1 MLINIGFIF
10 LIKMKIAVIGTG
22 YVGLV
27 QGAAFA
33 DVNHSVIC
41 VDKAKEKIAH
51 LNEFCE
57 GKRTDL
63 PILEPDLPRLVKEN
77 YDKKRL
83 RFTTDI
89 NEAVREAKFIFIAVG
104 TPSNED
110 GSANLLFVKQVA
122 GDIGKA
128 MNYDSEAP
136 VYKIIANKSTVPL
149 GTYKIVH
156 DIIANETKND
166 FDVVSNPEFL
176 AEGRAVKDCLRP
188 SRIVIGAPNAKAA
201 SIMDELYAPFKD
213 REVSIMFMSNI
224 DAEMVKYASNTYLA
238 GQVSLTN
245 AMANLSRELG
255 ADWRKVLEGVKKD
268 VRVGRFVYAGLGF
281 GGSCFPKDVRELIH
295 TMSVHRAGTED
306 LEYLKKIIEL
316 NEVQKSLFIPRME
329 SYYGSLEGR
338 KIAIWGTTFKPETND
353 VRESA
358 GLHMIKELL
367 LKGASVTAYDPS
379 GSEGAMSA
387 LSFDE
392 KLKPHIGRLVF
403 APDMYEALKDAD
415 GAVIA
420 VEWNDFRNP
429 DFEKM
434 KRLLKKPV
442 IFDGKDIISLKH
454 MEEHGFDYFSVGRP
468 DLLCHS
474 KK

>member
-1 MLINIGFIF
+1 MR
-10 LIKMKIAVIGTG
+10 IAVIGTG

-33 DVNHSVIC
+33 DVNHNVIC
-41 VDKAKEKIAH
+41 VDKIKAKVDH
-51 LNEFCE
+51 LNDFCE
-57 GKRTDL
+57 GKRNDL

-89 NEAVREAKFIFIAVG
+89 NEAVREARVIFIAVG

-110 GSANLLFVKQVA
+110 GSANLTHVRNVA
-122 GDIGKA
+122 SDIAKA
-128 MNYDSEAP
+128 MNYESENP
-136 VYKIIANKSTVPL
+136 IYKIIVNKSTVPP

-156 DIIANETKND
+156 DILTKETRNE

-188 SRIVIGAPNAKAA
+188 SRVVVGAPNAKAA
-201 SIMDELYAPFKD
+201 SIMEELYAPFKD

-268 VRVGRFVYAGLGF
+268 IRVGRFVYAGLGF
-281 GGSCFPKDVRELIH
+281 GGSCFPKDVREIIH
-295 TMSVHRAGTED
+295 TMSQHRPGTVD
-306 LEYLKKIIEL
+306 LKYLKNIIEL
-316 NEVQKSLFIPRME
+316 NESQKGIFIPRIE
-329 SYYGSLEGR
+329 KYFGSLEGK
-338 KIAIWGTTFKPETND
+338 KIAVWGTSFKPETDD
-353 VRESA
+353 VRDSA
-358 GLHMIKELL
+358 GVHMIKELL
-367 LKGASVTAYDPS
+367 LKGASVSAYEPS
-379 GSEGAMSA
+379 GSEQAMFM
-387 LSFDE
+387 LSLDE
-392 KLKPHIGRLVF
+392 NVKPHLSRLTF
-403 APDMYEALKDAD
+403 APDMYEALKEAD
-415 GAVIA
+415 GVVIT

-429 DFEKM
+429 DFMQVK
-434 KRLLKKPV
+434 KLLKKPV
-442 IFDGKDIISLKH
+442 IFDGKDILNPKH
-454 MEEHGFDYFSVGRP
+454 MEELGFDYFSVGRP
-468 DLLCHS
+468 DVLGYS
-474 KK
+474 NKA

>member
-1 MLINIGFIF
+1 MRV
-10 LIKMKIAVIGTG
+10 AVIGTG

-33 DVNHSVIC
+33 DVNHNVIC
-41 VDKAKEKIAH
+41 VDKIKEKVEH

-57 GKRTDL
+57 GKRNDL

-89 NEAVREAKFIFIAVG
+89 NQAVREAKVIFIAVG

-110 GSANLLFVKQVA
+110 GSANLTHVRNVA
-122 GDIGKA
+122 HDIGKA
-128 MNYDSEAP
+128 MNYDSETP
-136 VYKIIANKSTVPL
+136 IYKIIVTKSTVPPM
-149 GTYKIVH
+149 TYKMVH
-156 DIIANETKND
+156 DAIAEETKNE
-166 FDVVSNPEFL
+166 FDVISNPEFL

-188 SRIVIGAPNAKAA
+188 SRIVVGTANAKAA

-238 GQVSLTN
+238 AQVSLTN

-268 VRVGRFVYAGLGF
+268 IRVGRFVYPGLGF

-295 TMSVHRAGTED
+295 TMEQHRQGTVD
-306 LEYLKKIIEL
+306 LDYVKMIVKQNEAQKGLFLPRIEKYCNGVEGKKIA
-316 NEVQKSLFIPRME
+316 V
-329 SYYGSLEGR
+329 
-338 KIAIWGTTFKPETND
+338 WGAAFKPETND

-358 GLHMIKELL
+358 GIHMIKELL
-367 LKGASVTAYDPS
+367 LKGAYVSAYEPS
-379 GSEGAMSA
+379 GSEQAIFTLSLDEKVKPHLSR
-387 LSFDE
+387 LSF
-392 KLKPHIGRLVF
+392 VS
-403 APDMYEALKDAD
+403 DMYEALKEAD
-415 GAVIA
+415 GVVIT

-429 DFEKM
+429 DFMQVK
-434 KRLLKKPV
+434 KLLKNPV
-442 IFDGKDIISLKH
+442 IFDGKDILNPKQ
-454 MEEHGFDYFSVGRP
+454 MKDEGFDYFSVGRP
-468 DLLCHS
+468 DVLGRS
-474 KK
+474 K

>member
-1 MLINIGFIF
+1 
-10 LIKMKIAVIGTG
+10 MKIAVIGTG

-33 DVNHSVIC
+33 DVNHNVTC
-41 VDKAKEKIAH
+41 VDKIKAKVDH
-51 LNEFCE
+51 LNDFCE
-57 GKRTDL
+57 GKRNDL

-89 NEAVREAKFIFIAVG
+89 NEAVKEAKIIFIAVG

-110 GSANLLFVKQVA
+110 GSANLTHVKNVA
-122 GDIGKA
+122 HDIGKA
-128 MNYDSEAP
+128 MNYDSETP
-136 VYKIIANKSTVPL
+136 IYKIIVTKSTVPPM
-149 GTYKIVH
+149 TYKMVH
-156 DIIANETKND
+156 DAIAEETKNE
-166 FDVVSNPEFL
+166 FDIVSNPEFL

-188 SRIVIGAPNAKAA
+188 SRIVVGTSNAKAA

-238 GQVSLTN
+238 AQVSLTN

-268 VRVGRFVYAGLGF
+268 ARVGRFVYAGLGF

-295 TMSVHRAGTED
+295 TMSQHRPGTAD
-306 LEYLKKIIEL
+306 LEYVEMIVRQNEAQKGLFVPRIEKYYNGVEGKKL
-316 NEVQKSLFIPRME
+316 AV
-329 SYYGSLEGR
+329 
-338 KIAIWGTTFKPETND
+338 WGTAFKPETDD

-358 GLHMIKELL
+358 GVHMIKELL
-367 LKGASVTAYDPS
+367 LKGAYVSAYEPS
-379 GSEGAMSA
+379 GSEQA
-387 LSFDE
+387 LFTLSLDE
-392 KLKPHIGRLVF
+392 KVKPHLSRLTFVS
-403 APDMYEALKDAD
+403 DMYEAVKDAD
-415 GAVIA
+415 GVVIT

-429 DFEKM
+429 DFMQVK
-434 KRLLKKPV
+434 KLLKKPV
-442 IFDGKDIISLKH
+442 IFDGKDILNPKQ
-454 MEEHGFDYFSVGRP
+454 MKEEGFDYFSVGRP
-468 DLLCHS
+468 DVLGHS
-474 KK
+474 K

>member
-1 MLINIGFIF
+1 
-10 LIKMKIAVIGTG
+10 MKIAVIGTG

-33 DVNHSVIC
+33 DVNHSVTC
-41 VDKAKEKIAH
+41 VDKVKEKIIH

-57 GKRTDL
+57 GKRNDL

-83 RFTTDI
+83 SFTTDI
-89 NEAVREAKFIFIAVG
+89 NEAVKGAKVIFIAVG

-110 GSANLLFVKQVA
+110 GSANLTHVKNVA
-122 GDIGKA
+122 LDIAKA
-128 MNYDSEAP
+128 MNYESETP
-136 VYKIIANKSTVPL
+136 IYKIIVNKSTVPPN
-149 GTYKIVH
+149 TYKVVH
-156 DIIANETKND
+156 DIIASETRNG

-188 SRIVIGAPNAKAA
+188 SRIIVGTSNAKAA
-201 SIMDELYAPFKD
+201 SKMEELYAPFKD

-238 GQVSLTN
+238 AQVSLTN

-295 TMSVHRAGTED
+295 TMSMYRGNTLD
-306 LEYLKKIIEL
+306 LEYLKKIIEM
-316 NEVQKSLFIPRME
+316 NEAQKSVFLPRME
-329 SYYGSLEGR
+329 KYYGSLEGK
-338 KIAIWGTTFKPETND
+338 KIAVWGTTFKPETND

-367 LKGASVTAYDPS
+367 LRGASVAAYEPS
-379 GSEGAMSA
+379 GSEHSLFA
-387 LSFDE
+387 LSLDE
-392 KLKPHIGRLVF
+392 NLKPHMERLAF
-403 APDMYEALKDAD
+403 AHDMYGALKEAE
-415 GAVIA
+415 GVVIA

-434 KRLLKKPV
+434 KKLMKAPV
-442 IFDGKDIISLKH
+442 VFDGKDIINTRH
-454 MEEHGFDYFSVGRP
+454 MEDYGFDYFSVGRP
-468 DLLCHS
+468 DLLCFS
-474 KK
+474 KN